1 MNQRSRRATAILGRA
16 TIAWSMAMLPGL
28 AWAATPPSKTFDPA
42 AATWSSSDAS
52 DLQIADN
59 KSQPLVPPRQTQG
72 QHGTGQPAQ
81 NHHVQPAQPKYV
93 QQQHSVQPAQPK
105 YVQQQHSVQPTK
117 PKYVQQQHSVQ
128 PTQPKY
134 VQQQHSVQPA
144 QRHYVTQQSKG
155 PQYWTHQTQRYDWQ
169 AYRQGQRPP
178 QWQQYHRNFDPRPYQ
193 HNWYA
198 QQRYHGQAYRQ
209 PVGWYYRRWSYGQVF
224 PVAFWVPNY
233 WLTDYSDFGLPNPPY
248 GYVWVRYSSDAI
260 LVNVGTGMIL
270 TVVYGVFYST

>member
-1 MNQRSRRATAILGRA
+1 MASGNSRRHMRQEGEWPSRNSFVRSAVDSLAERSAPPGFRHPRTAYEVVMPGRFAADRHRSSDRHLDPQRKKVRSVMNQRSRRATAILGRA

-93 QQQHSVQPAQPK
+93 QQQHSVQPTQPK
-105 YVQQQHSVQPTK
+105 YVQQQHSVQPTQ

-178 QWQQYHRNFDPRPYQ
+178 Q
-193 HNWYA
+193 
-198 QQRYHGQAYRQ
+198 
-209 PVGWYYRRWSYGQVF
+209 
-224 PVAFWVPNY
+224 
-233 WLTDYSDFGLPNPPY
+233 
-248 GYVWVRYSSDAI
+248 
-260 LVNVGTGMIL
+260 
-270 TVVYGVFYST
+270 